1 MIPYGQRLFA
11 ARSPS
16 MPEPF
21 QNYENHAKLVPLF
34 HFVAFP
40 LLFINLAWAVWRVTR
55 APSVD
60 TIIAAG
66 TAAALGL
73 VFFFARIFALK
84 VQDRVIRL
92 EMRLRLR
99 ELLPLGLHPRIVDF
113 TPDQLV
119 ALRFASDAELSEL
132 AQTVLRDHIT
142 SRKAIKLMIK
152 DWNAD
157 HLRA

>member
-1 MIPYGQRLFA
+1 M
-11 ARSPS
+11 S
-16 MPEPF
+16 EPV
-21 QNYENHAKLVPLF
+21 QNYKNHAKFIPIY

-40 LLFINLAWAVWRVTR
+40 LLLANFIWAVVR
-55 APSVD
+55 ASREISTD
-60 TIIAAG
+60 TIIALG
-66 TAAALGL
+66 TAFAL
-73 VFFFARIFALK
+73 VVMFFVARIMALR

-99 ELLPLGLHPRIVDF
+99 EVLPIGLHPRIVDF

-132 AQTVLRDHIT
+132 AQTVLRDKVV
-142 SRKAIKLMIK
+142 SKKAIKQMIK
-152 DWNAD
+152 EWEAD

>member
-1 MIPYGQRLFA
+1 
-11 ARSPS
+11 
-16 MPEPF
+16 MPEPV
-21 QNYENHAKLVPLF
+21 QNYKNHAKLVPLF

-40 LLFINLAWAVWRVTR
+40 LLFVNLVWASWRAWQA
-55 APSVD
+55 ASAD
-60 TIIAAG
+60 TIIAVA
-66 TAAALGL
+66 TAAALIL
-73 VFFFARIFALK
+73 VSLFARSFALK

-99 ELLPLGLHPRIVDF
+99 ELLPIGLHPRIVDF

-132 AQTVLRDHIT
+132 AQIVLRDHIT